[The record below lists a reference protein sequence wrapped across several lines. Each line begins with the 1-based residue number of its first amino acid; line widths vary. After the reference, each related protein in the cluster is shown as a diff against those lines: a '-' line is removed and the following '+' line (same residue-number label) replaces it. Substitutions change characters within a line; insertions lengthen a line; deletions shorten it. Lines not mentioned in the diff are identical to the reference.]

1 MSAQANQCTYWSAY
15 LTNQKMSTN
24 LKTDLVGNVIF
35 SSSSEIDFVSV
46 DFNISEIAF

>member
-1 MSAQANQCTYWSAY
+1 MSAKANQCTHWSVY

-24 LKTDLVGNVIF
+24 LKTDLVGKVIF